1 MQLRSFDMTAPSDYR
16 HVSYLWDDETAVE
29 LDPVGRLV
37 YRSNLLGQD
46 QRITNTGGVNTSSK

>member
-1 MQLRSFDMTAPSDYR
+1 MTAPSDYR